1 MNLIAIIQSRMSS
14 ERYPGKMLAPFL
26 GKPILYHV
34 VERIRSSKIDLPIIL
49 ATSNQVTDD
58 PLTLYAKNLGINVVR
73 GDLND
78 VVGRYKLTLS
88 SFKCDAFFRVCG
100 DSPLLYPLLFDTASN
115 IFEKNNYDLVTNVY
129 PRTFPP
135 GMSIELIRTKTFIN
149 NEKNIV
155 KKNDREHLTQFFYRN
170 SKKFKIFNIKCTN
183 PIGSKLKLSLDELE
197 DLKTL
202 ESWYL
207 KNTKNYEK
215 LFPIEKKYK

>member
-183 PIGSKLKLSLDELE
+183 PIGSQLKLSLDELKQ
-197 DLKTL
+197 LKNL

-207 KNTKNYEK
+207 KNKENYEK

>member
-1 MNLIAIIQSRMSS
+1 MNLLVIIQSRMSS

-58 PLTLYAKNLGINVVR
+58 PLTLYAKSLGINVVR

-149 NEKNIV
+149 NEKNII

-183 PIGSKLKLSLDELE
+183 PIGSKLKLSLDELKE
-197 DLKTL
+197 LKNL

-207 KNTKNYEK
+207 KNKENYEK